1 MAPAGGIAD
10 KSLRAIAAAARTSH
24 RMLIHHFG
32 SRAGQHAED
41 SFGIFMLVQSEG
53 ADEKQNA
60 SRLTQHTGFAI
71 IALRVSASPD
81 EFAIGFSIS
90 LSGLA

>member
-1 MAPAGGIAD
+1 MV
-10 KSLRAIAAAARTSH
+10 
-24 RMLIHHFG
+24 IHHFG
-32 SRAGQHAED
+32 SWEGLHIEALFGRSDATWWLAEHRRRQHGED

-71 IALRVSASPD
+71 IASASASASTNSPSASASAWSG
-81 EFAIGFSIS
+81 FA
-90 LSGLA
+90 